1 MLMQKKLDR
10 AMGWL
15 KSKTKDEEAVN
26 LEKNDLLAMIIAAIV
41 VFSPIFIV
49 LFFILYLVY

>member
-10 AMGWL
+10 AMAWL
-15 KSKTKDEEAVN
+15 KSKTKDEEPVE
-26 LEKNDLLAMIIAAIV
+26 LEKNDLLAMLIAAAIV
-41 VFSPIFIV
+41 FAPIFLI